1 MVLSQARPNRKPS
14 GARYHDYR
22 KKKQNE
28 KGGLPTLTKL
38 GEKKFKKISGIG
50 NTTKDKLLNANTAN
64 ILDNK
69 TKKYVKAKISSIVET
84 PANRNY
90 ARRNIITKG
99 TVIDTDKGK
108 AKVTSRPGQ
117 DGNINAT
124 LM

>member
-14 GARYHDYR
+14 GGRYHDYR
-22 KKKQNE
+22 KKKQSE
-28 KGGLPTLTKL
+28 KGRLPTLTKL
-38 GEKKFKKISGIG
+38 GDKKLKITNGLGS
-50 NTTKDKLLNANTAN
+50 TTKDKLLNTNSAN

-99 TVIDTDKGK
+99 TIIETKKGK

-117 DGNINAT
+117 DGNVNAV